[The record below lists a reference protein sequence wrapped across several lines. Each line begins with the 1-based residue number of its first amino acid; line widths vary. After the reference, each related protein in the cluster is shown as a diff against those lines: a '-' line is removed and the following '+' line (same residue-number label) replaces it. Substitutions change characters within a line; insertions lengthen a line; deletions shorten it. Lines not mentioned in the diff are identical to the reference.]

1 MKSEKNPKLPLDD
14 GIEKNG
20 KCLIEADR
28 LQVLRHKIQLLVDK
42 YGMDMVL
49 EALQEETCR
58 LTLDGDGKAERVF
71 NVLKVCREELN
82 YDDVVTVFRNGTA
95 ADP

>member
-1 MKSEKNPKLPLDD
+1 MKSEKPLDD
-14 GIEKNG
+14 GIEKME

-49 EALQEETCR
+49 EALQEETYR